1 MKTDSEAIEAYK
13 EYLYSERGYSK
24 NTITAYVKDVG
35 DFASWIKE
43 EKRAAGLLYIRNKR
57 IAENYHAILIMNGE
71 KATSVNR
78 KMASL
83 RGFYNFLIK
92 EHILTTN
99 YFEAIEGDKTPK
111 RLPHVIKDEEIKM
124 MFSSLDKNKPLEF
137 RNYCI
142 LEVLYGCGLRVSEL
156 CNLKI
161 KDLDFLNLQ
170 IKIVSG
176 KGSKD
181 RIVVMYD
188 DLANHLKH
196 YISYERITLLK
207 NGDNPSERTLFLNKN
222 GTPLSP
228 RGVRVILNS
237 IINKMGETFKISPHM
252 LRHSFATAMLNNG
265 ADLRTVQE
273 LLGHETIKTTQIY
286 TSVSVEK
293 IRDSYEKAFEELKK
307 H

>member
-13 EYLYSERGYSK
+13 EYLYSQRGYSP
-24 NTITAYVKDVG
+24 NTIIAYIKDVS
-35 DFASWIKE
+35 DFADWIKS
-43 EKRAAGLLYIRNKR
+43 EKRAAGLLFIRNKR
-57 IAENYHAILIMNGE
+57 ICENYHAILIMNGE

-92 EHILTTN
+92 EHVLTTN
-99 YFEAIEGDKTPK
+99 YFDSIEGDKTSK
-111 RLPHVIKDEEIKM
+111 RLPHAIKEEEIKM
-124 MFSSLDKNKPLEF
+124 MFSSLDKNKPLDF

-142 LEVLYGCGLRVSEL
+142 LEVLYGCGIRVSEL
-156 CNLKI
+156 CNLHI
-161 KDLDFLNLQ
+161 RDLDFNNNQ

-181 RIVVMYD
+181 RIVVMYEE
-188 DLANHLKH
+188 LADHLRH
-196 YISYERITLLK
+196 YISYERIVLLK
-207 NGDNPSERTLFLNKN
+207 NSDNPEERTLFLNKN
-222 GTPLSP
+222 GTPLTP

-237 IINKMGETFKISPHM
+237 IISKMGETFKISPHM
-252 LRHSFATAMLNNG
+252 LRHSFATSMLNNG

-286 TSVSVEK
+286 TSVSIEK
-293 IRDSYEKAFEELKK
+293 IRDSYDKAFEELKK

>member
-1 MKTDSEAIEAYK
+1 MKTDIEAINAYT
-13 EYLYSERGYSK
+13 EYLYSEKGYSE
-24 NTITAYVKDVG
+24 NTIKAYIKDVS
-35 DFASWIKE
+35 DFAAWIKA

-57 IAENYHAILIMNGE
+57 ICENYHSVLNMNGE
-71 KATSVNR
+71 KATTVNR

-92 EHILTTN
+92 EHVLDTN
-99 YFEAIEGDKTPK
+99 YFENISGDKVPK
-111 RLPHVIKDEEIKM
+111 RLPHIIKEEEIKM
-124 MFSSLDKNKPLEF
+124 MFSSLDKNNTLDF

-156 CNLKI
+156 CNLQI
-161 KDLDFLNLQ
+161 KDIDFLNLE
-170 IKIVSG
+170 IKVVSG

-181 RIVVMYD
+181 RIVIMYD
-188 DLANHLKH
+188 ELKDHLKH

-207 NGDNPSERTLFLNKN
+207 KSNNPDERTLFLNKN
-222 GTPLSP
+222 GTKLTP

-237 IINKMGETFKISPHM
+237 IIDKMGETFQISPHM
-252 LRHSFATAMLNNG
+252 LRHSFATMMLNNG
-265 ADLRTVQE
+265 ADLRSVQE

-286 TSVSVEK
+286 TSVSIEK
-293 IRDSYEKAFEELKK
+293 IRDSYDKAFKEIKK